1 MSEKDLRTA
10 LADYDNILGFEDVGE
25 AVKVTMEYQRG
36 EKGKETWGKV
46 NAIVKEYGGEWKSQ
60 GRGSHWTVP
69 KQQGFKQ
76 VPQPSKQVTI
86 EQVLHDF
93 EDVLSE
99 FNRVLSDLSSYVF
112 YSKEETK
119 K

>member
-36 EKGKETWGKV
+36 AKGKETWGKV
-46 NAIVKEYGGEWKSQ
+46 NAIVKEFGGRWLSQ
-60 GRGSHWTVP
+60 GRGSHWLVP
-69 KQQGFKQ
+69 KQQGFKKP
-76 VPQPSKQVTI
+76 PQPSKGASI

-112 YSKEETK
+112 YSKEDK